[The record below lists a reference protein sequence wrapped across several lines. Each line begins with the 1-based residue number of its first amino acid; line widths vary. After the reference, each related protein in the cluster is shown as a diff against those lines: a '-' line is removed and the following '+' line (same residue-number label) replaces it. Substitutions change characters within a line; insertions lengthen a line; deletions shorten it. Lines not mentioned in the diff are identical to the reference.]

1 MVSTMASKAK
11 DSTDKRFSL
20 NGSILNI
27 VRRMYPMS
35 AEDILL
41 EIEEDEDRILSRMQV
56 SERLD
61 KMCEHHIL
69 KRVTLLNDKVV
80 YMMDR
85 NKLPY

>member
-1 MVSTMASKAK
+1 MATKAP
-11 DSTDKRFSL
+11 DNTIKRLSL
-20 NGSILNI
+20 NWSILNI
-27 VRRMYPMS
+27 VRSMCPIS
-35 AEDILL
+35 AEDIFL

-85 NKLPY
+85 NKLPS

>member
-1 MVSTMASKAK
+1 MATKTAHN
-11 DSTDKRFSL
+11 TNKRFSL
-20 NGSILNI
+20 NRSILNI
-27 VRRMYPMS
+27 VRNMHPMS

-41 EIEEDEDRILSRMQV
+41 EIEEDEDRKLSRMQV